1 MWWDRCHLF
10 DFSLRIAYSS
20 RASQGALFFRVIPSV
35 VEGYRKNKV
44 TRSGIRNQGA
54 KARVQIPK
62 LSFLA
67 QPLDSARGKNFKE
80 IFMAKKSMIIKANRK
95 PKFSSRTVRRC
106 FKCGRPR
113 AFMRDFNLCRICFR
127 EEALEG
133 NIPGIKK
140 SSW

>member
-1 MWWDRCHLF
+1 MGPRDEA
-10 DFSLRIAYSS
+10 SVSVS
-20 RASQGALFFRVIPSV
+20 RKATMQGLPSNSP
-35 VEGYRKNKV
+35 R
-44 TRSGIRNQGA
+44 RNPSTTLGV
-54 KARVQIPK
+54 K
-62 LSFLA
+62 FL
-67 QPLDSARGKNFKE
+67 QN
-80 IFMAKKSMIIKANRK
+80 FMAKKSMIIKANRK

-113 AFMRDFNLCRICFR
+113 GFMRDFNLCRICFR

>member
-1 MWWDRCHLF
+1 M
-10 DFSLRIAYSS
+10 IA
-20 RASQGALFFRVIPSV
+20 
-35 VEGYRKNKV
+35 
-44 TRSGIRNQGA
+44 
-54 KARVQIPK
+54 
-62 LSFLA
+62 
-67 QPLDSARGKNFKE
+67 
-80 IFMAKKSMIIKANRK
+80 KANRT

-113 AFMRDFNLCRICFR
+113 GFMRDFNLCRICFR